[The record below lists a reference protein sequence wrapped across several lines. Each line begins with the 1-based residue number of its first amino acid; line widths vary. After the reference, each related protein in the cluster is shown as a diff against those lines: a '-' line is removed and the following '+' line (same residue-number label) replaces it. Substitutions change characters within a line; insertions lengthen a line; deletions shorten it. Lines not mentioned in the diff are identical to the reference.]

1 MAEILGPAPE
11 ALNNDQIIR
20 RYEGSLTQLTKAA
33 TDPTY
38 EFERIALINQA
49 RLQWQMIRGQQ
60 NNVLG
65 WNQDEYGG
73 QQADWVPFDYGSD
86 QEETGAD
93 VKLCPPINFLGGDC
107 FKFMA
112 VMGSSSPRVKGVADD
127 IRSEEDV
134 EAAQAADVNIRDLWI
149 KNKIDRKWRIPA
161 FHVYATGPCFIRGF
175 WNTDAVK
182 YGQSTEPEIKIL
194 HGPDGMPIPI
204 ITGEKTYDNGDA
216 EVSFH
221 SVLEISIPWEAKEL
235 RDNFLSCER
244 MMSKWALL
252 AKYTGKDDKP
262 GPLDQYRDGN
272 VPDDT
277 MSGASVTAS
286 EARQATS
293 NPSGTSQTKKLNQW
307 RFSEWWIPPHLFE
320 AVLSDEARKIFK
332 TQFSRGMYIARVGS
346 ITVEIEER
354 EVTEE
359 WTYVG
364 VNRGEKIID
373 RPICA
378 DNVPLQRAINDMAGM
393 AIETILRAITQTI
406 MDNQLI
412 DRQAMS
418 TKEAVPAEIILT
430 ALPVDGDLG
439 KRIFQI
445 PPAHLSDQVLPLM
458 TAIRSW
464 GQDISGVRPELSG
477 GGAPTQTFREAKQ
490 RKDQALA
497 QLAPQAQAMR
507 DAAEDLARI
516 LVNLRSQYGTGTVK
530 AQRSGAYGVET
541 DTADMADLRESG
553 WHPESDDNFP
563 LTLSDKR
570 DAVFSLLKDGFQPE
584 VIQALGILD
593 PMNIEE
599 TIELLGVP
607 GYQSAVA
614 DQRRKTLRDID
625 ALLQGAPLP
634 ALPGPG
640 GKPGTPQPSI
650 QPDLF
655 DDHALVEDL
664 MSKWLVGPVG
674 QKHKGTPGF
683 QNVVAFWTVN
693 KQLSMPPIPP
703 PPPPIKGSLSLSGKL
718 EDFPNLVPEVLIGAG
733 LPPPP
738 PPLPG
743 PAPPPQPG
751 MLPPPPQGALPPAGA
766 TGAPAQASPLPQLPP
781 GPPPP
786 PGGPLPVGM
795 Q

>member
-1 MAEILGPAPE
+1 MARIIGPAPD
-11 ALNNDQIIR
+11 ALSNDEIMR
-20 RYEGSLTQLTKAA
+20 RFDGSLTQLTKAA

-38 EFERIALINQA
+38 DFERIALINQA

-73 QQADWVPFDYGSD
+73 QQADWVPFDYGTS

-127 IRSEEDV
+127 IRSQDDV
-134 EAAQAADVNIRDLWI
+134 DAAHCADVNIRDLWT
-149 KNKIDRKWRIPA
+149 KNRIDRKWRIPA
-161 FHVYATGPCFIRGF
+161 FHLYATGPCYIRGY
-175 WNTDAVK
+175 WNTDPVK
-182 YGQSTEPEIKIL
+182 YGQSTEPIIEIVA
-194 HGPDGMPIPI
+194 GPDGMPMPK
-204 ITGEKTYDNGDA
+204 ITGTRTYDNGDA
-216 EVSFH
+216 ECSFH
-221 SVLEISIPWEAKEL
+221 SVLEVSIPWEAKEL

-252 AKYTGKDDKP
+252 SKFAGSDGKP

-272 VPDDT
+272 VPDDNMT
-277 MSGASVTAS
+277 GSSVTAS

-293 NPSGTSQTKKLNQW
+293 NPSGTAQTKKLNQW

-320 AVLSDEARKIFK
+320 AVLSEEARTIFK
-332 TQFSRGMYIARVGS
+332 TQFSRGMYVARVGS

-354 EVTEE
+354 EVCDE

-364 VNRGEKIID
+364 VNRGEKVLE

-378 DNVPLQRAINDMAGM
+378 DNVPLQRAINDMGGM
-393 AIETILRAITQTI
+393 ALETILRAITQTV

-458 TAIRSW
+458 TAVRTW

-530 AQRSGAYGVET
+530 AQHRGAYGIET
-541 DTADMADLRESG
+541 DVADMADLQQVG

-570 DAVFSLLKDGFQPE
+570 DSLFSLLKDGFQPE
-584 VIQALGILD
+584 VITALGLLD

-607 GYQSAVA
+607 GFQSAIA
-614 DQRRKTLRDID
+614 DQREKTLQDID
-625 ALLQGAPLP
+625 ALLQGAPIP
-634 ALPGPG
+634 APPGPD
-640 GKPGTPQPSI
+640 GKPGLPQPSI
-650 QPDLF
+650 PPDLF
-655 DDHALVEDL
+655 DNHGLVADL
-664 MSKWLVGPVG
+664 LSKWLVGPVG
-674 QKHKGTPGF
+674 QKRKGTPGF
-683 QNVVAFWTVN
+683 LNVVAFWSVQ
-693 KQLSMPPIPP
+693 KQLAMPPVPP
-703 PPPPIKGSLSLSGKL
+703 PPPPIHGSLALTAKL
-718 EDFPNLVPEVLIGAG
+718 EDFPNLIPEVLQGAG

-738 PPLPG
+738 PGAATPTLPPAG
-743 PAPPPQPG
+743 PPPPMGAPPPGGGAPG
-751 MLPPPPQGALPPAGA
+751 PGALPP
-766 TGAPAQASPLPQLPP
+766 LPP
-781 GPPPP
+781 GGPPPAAGPPPP
-786 PGGPLPVGM
+786 P
-795 Q
+795 